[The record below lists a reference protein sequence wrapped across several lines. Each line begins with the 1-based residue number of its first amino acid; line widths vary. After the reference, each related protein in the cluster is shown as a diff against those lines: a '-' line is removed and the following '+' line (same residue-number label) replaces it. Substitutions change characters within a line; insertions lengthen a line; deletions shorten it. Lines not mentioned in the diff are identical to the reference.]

1 MRYRDFGNLG
11 YKISALGYGA
21 MRLPEDEEGN
31 VLRDEAV
38 ALIRAAVDAGINYV
52 DTAPL
57 YNRGQSEE
65 VVGEALQD
73 GYRRR
78 VWLSTKNQR
87 VNDDPDDWRR
97 RLDESMAK
105 LRVDYIDV
113 YHLWGISWKEFTE
126 HLAIKDGPLAAARR
140 AQEDGLFRHLFFSF
154 HAPAE
159 DLFKIID
166 TGEFVGCTVQ
176 YNLIDRKNEAG
187 VAYAAAK
194 GLAVV
199 IMGPV
204 GGGRLAG
211 PSSVLENLNV
221 EVSSA
226 STAEVALRF
235 VLANADVSCAISGM
249 STLEQLR
256 ENAATASRAD
266 RLDEAELARIDESF
280 DEYRK
285 LADLYCTGCD
295 YCKPCPENVAISRV
309 LALYNLARVYG
320 LEDAARKLYA
330 EIGRTGFFAR
340 MNNAAA
346 CTSCGECVE
355 KCPQKLD
362 IPKELAEAHA
372 ALGDGKGE

>member
-1 MRYRDFGNLG
+1 MQYRDFGNLG
-11 YKISALGYGA
+11 YKVSALGYGA
-21 MRLPEDEEGN
+21 MRLPEGENGDVRRE
-31 VLRDEAV
+31 EAV
-38 ALIRAAVDAGINYV
+38 AIMREGIDAGINYV

-57 YNRGQSEE
+57 YNCNQSEE
-65 VVGEALQD
+65 VVGEALQG
-73 GYRRR
+73 GYRER

-97 RLDESMAK
+97 RLEDSLRK
-105 LRVDYIDV
+105 LKTDYLDV

-126 HLAIKDGPLAAARR
+126 HLAVKDGPLAAARK
-140 AQEDGLFRHLFFSF
+140 AQRDGLFRHLFFSF
-154 HAPAE
+154 HAPPE

-176 YNLIDRKNEAG
+176 YNLIDRKKEAG

-211 PSSVLENLNV
+211 PSSVIENL
-221 EVSSA
+221 EVSA
-226 STAEVALRF
+226 AGAAELALRF

-249 STLEQLR
+249 SSRAQLR
-256 ENAATASRAD
+256 ENVATASRNDQLGA
-266 RLDEAELARIDESF
+266 AELAQINESF

-285 LADLYCTGCD
+285 LAELYCTGCD
-295 YCKPCPENVAISRV
+295 YCLPCPENVAIPRV
-309 LALYNLARVYG
+309 FALYNLARVYG
-320 LEDAARKLYA
+320 LEEAARKLYA
-330 EIGRTGFFAR
+330 EIGHTGFFAK
-340 MNNAAA
+340 MNNGAA
-346 CTSCGECVE
+346 CTACGECAE

-362 IPKELAEAHA
+362 IPEELAAALA
-372 ALGDGKGE
+372 ALGNGQGE

>member
-1 MRYRDFGNLG
+1 MQYRDFGKLG
-11 YKISALGYGA
+11 YKVSALGFGA
-21 MRLPEDEEGN
+21 MRLPEDENGD
-31 VLRDEAV
+31 VDRDYAV
-38 ALIRAAVDAGINYV
+38 SLIRESIDAGVNYV

-73 GYRRR
+73 GYRER

-97 RLDESMAK
+97 RLEESMKK
-105 LRVDYIDV
+105 LRVDYLDV
-113 YHLWGISWKEFTE
+113 YHMWGIGWKEFEE
-126 HLAIKDGPLAAARR
+126 HLTIKNGPLAAARK
-140 AQEDGLFRHLFFSF
+140 AQQDGLFRHLFFSF
-154 HAPAE
+154 HAPPE
-159 DLFKIID
+159 DFPKVVD

-176 YNLIDRKNEAG
+176 YNLIDRSNEAG
-187 VAYAAAK
+187 IARAAAK

-211 PSSVLENLNV
+211 PSSVIENLDV
-221 EVSSA
+221 GAA
-226 STAEVALRF
+226 STAELALRF
-235 VLANADVSCAISGM
+235 VLANADVDCAISGM
-249 STLEQLR
+249 SSREQLR
-256 ENAATASRAD
+256 ENVATASRTD
-266 RLDEAELARIDESF
+266 RLDEAEIARINESF

-285 LADLYCTGCD
+285 LAELYCTSCD

-309 LALYNLARVYG
+309 LVLYNLARVYG
-320 LEDAARKLYA
+320 LEEAAKKLYA

-340 MNNAAA
+340 VNNAAA
-346 CTSCGECVE
+346 CTECGECTD

-362 IPKELAEAHA
+362 IPEELAAAHA
-372 ALGDGKGE
+372 ALADDD

>member
-1 MRYRDFGNLG
+1 LG
-11 YKISALGYGA
+11 YKVSALGFGA
-21 MRLPEDEEGN
+21 MRLPEDENGD
-31 VLRDEAV
+31 VDRDYAV
-38 ALIRAAVDAGINYV
+38 SLIRESIDAGVNYV

-73 GYRRR
+73 GYRER

-87 VNDDPDDWRR
+87 VNDDPGDWRR
-97 RLDESMAK
+97 RLDESLRK
-105 LRVDYIDV
+105 LKTDYLDV

-126 HLAIKDGPLAAARR
+126 HLAIKDGPLAAARK
-140 AQEDGLFRHLFFSF
+140 AQQDGLFRHLFFSF
-154 HAPAE
+154 HAPPE
-159 DLFKIID
+159 DFPKVVD

-176 YNLIDRKNEAG
+176 YNLIDRSNEAG
-187 VAYAAAK
+187 IARAAAK

-211 PSSVLENLNV
+211 PSSVIENLDV
-221 EVSSA
+221 GAA
-226 STAEVALRF
+226 STAELALRF
-235 VLANADVSCAISGM
+235 VLANADVDCAISGM
-249 STLEQLR
+249 SSREQLR
-256 ENAATASRAD
+256 ENVATASRTD
-266 RLDEAELARIDESF
+266 RLDEAEIARINESF

-285 LADLYCTGCD
+285 LAELYCTSCD

-309 LALYNLARVYG
+309 LVLYNLARVYG
-320 LEDAARKLYA
+320 LEEAAKKLYA

-340 MNNAAA
+340 VNNAAA
-346 CTSCGECVE
+346 CTECGECTD

-362 IPKELAEAHA
+362 IPEELAAAHA
-372 ALGDGKGE
+372 ALADDD

>member
-1 MRYRDFGNLG
+1 MMQYRDFGNLG
-11 YKISALGYGA
+11 YKVSALGFGA
-21 MRLPEDEEGN
+21 MRLPEDENGD
-31 VLRDEAV
+31 VDRDYAV
-38 ALIRAAVDAGINYV
+38 ALIREGVDAGINYV

-73 GYRRR
+73 GYRER

-97 RLDESMAK
+97 RLGESLRK
-105 LRVDYIDV
+105 LKTDYLDV

-126 HLAIKDGPLAAARR
+126 HLSVKNGPLAAARK
-140 AQEDGLFRHLFFSF
+140 AQEEGLFRHLFFSF
-154 HAPAE
+154 HAPPE

-166 TGEFVGCTVQ
+166 TDEFVGCTVQ

-187 VAYAAAK
+187 IAYAAAK

-211 PSSVLENLNV
+211 PSSVIAGAGF
-221 EVSSA
+221 SAA
-226 STAEVALRF
+226 STPELALRF

-249 STLEQLR
+249 SASEQLR
-256 ENAATASRAD
+256 ENVATASRPG
-266 RLDEAELARIDESF
+266 RLDEAELSRISESF
-280 DEYRK
+280 DEYRR
-285 LADLYCTGCD
+285 LAELYCTACD

-320 LEDAARKLYA
+320 LNDAAKKLYT
-330 EIGRTGFFAR
+330 EIGRVGFYAK

-346 CTSCGECVE
+346 CTSCGECAE
-355 KCPQKLD
+355 KCPQNLD
-362 IPKELAEAHA
+362 IPAELAAAHA
-372 ALGDGKGE
+372 VLADDD

>member
-1 MRYRDFGNLG
+1 MQYRDFGNLG

-31 VLRDEAV
+31 VRRDEAV
-38 ALIRAAVDAGINYV
+38 AVIRAAVDAGINYV

-57 YNRGQSEE
+57 YNRNQSEE
-65 VVGEALQD
+65 AVGEALAD
-73 GYRRR
+73 GYRER

-87 VNDDPDDWRR
+87 VNDDAGDWRR
-97 RLDESMAK
+97 RLDESLRK
-105 LRVDYIDV
+105 LKTDYVDV
-113 YHLWGISWKEFTE
+113 YHVWGISWKEFTE
-126 HLAIKDGPLAAARR
+126 HLAIKDGPLAAARK
-140 AQEDGLFRHLFFSF
+140 AQDEGLLRHLFFSF
-154 HAPAE
+154 HAPPE

-187 VAYAAAK
+187 IAHAAAK

-211 PSSVLENLNV
+211 PSSVIED
-221 EVSSA
+221 SGFSAA
-226 STAEVALRF
+226 STPELAFRF
-235 VLANADVSCAISGM
+235 VLANANVSCAISGM
-249 STLEQLR
+249 SSREQLR
-256 ENAATASRAD
+256 ENVATASRAD
-266 RLDEAELARIDESF
+266 RLDEAELAQINESF

-285 LADLYCTGCD
+285 LAELYCTSCD
-295 YCKPCPENVAISRV
+295 YCAPCPEKVAISRV

-320 LEDAARKLYA
+320 LEEAAKKLYA

-346 CTSCGECVE
+346 CTSCGECAE

-362 IPKELAEAHA
+362 IPEELAAAHA
-372 ALGDGKGE
+372 ALADDD

>member
-1 MRYRDFGNLG
+1 MQYRDFGNLG
-11 YKISALGYGA
+11 YKVSALGYGA
-21 MRLPEDEEGN
+21 MRLPEDENGDVRRE
-31 VLRDEAV
+31 DAV
-38 ALIRAAVDAGINYV
+38 AIIRESIDAGINYV

-57 YNRGQSEE
+57 YNRDQSEE
-65 VVGEALQD
+65 VVGEALQG
-73 GYRRR
+73 GYRER

-97 RLDESMAK
+97 RLDDSLRK
-105 LRVDYIDV
+105 LKTDYLDV

-154 HAPAE
+154 HAPPE

-211 PSSVLENLNV
+211 PSSVLEGL
-221 EVSSA
+221 EFSA
-226 STAEVALRF
+226 AGTAELALRF
-235 VLANADVSCAISGM
+235 VLADAGVSCAISGM
-249 STLEQLR
+249 SSRAQLR
-256 ENAATASRAD
+256 GNVATASRNNQRGAG
-266 RLDEAELARIDESF
+266 ELAQINESF

-285 LADLYCTGCD
+285 LAELYCTGCD
-295 YCKPCPENVAISRV
+295 YCLPCPENVAIPRV
-309 LALYNLARVYG
+309 FALYNLARVYG
-320 LEDAARKLYA
+320 LEEAAGKLYA
-330 EIGRTGFFAR
+330 EIGRTGFFAG
-340 MNNAAA
+340 MSNGAA
-346 CTSCGECVE
+346 CTACGECAE

-362 IPKELAEAHA
+362 IPEELAAAHA
-372 ALGDGKGE
+372 ALGNGQGE

>member
-1 MRYRDFGNLG
+1 MQYRDFGNLG
-11 YKISALGYGA
+11 YKISTLGYGA

-31 VLRDEAV
+31 VRRDEAV
-38 ALIRAAVDAGINYV
+38 AVIRAAVDAGINYV

-57 YNRGQSEE
+57 YNRNQSEE
-65 VVGEALQD
+65 VVGEALAD
-73 GYRRR
+73 GYRER

-97 RLDESMAK
+97 RLDESLRK
-105 LRVDYIDV
+105 LKADCVDV

-154 HAPAE
+154 HAPPE
-159 DLFKIID
+159 DFFKIID

-176 YNLIDRKNEAG
+176 FNLIDRKNEAG
-187 VAYAAAK
+187 IAYAAAR

-211 PSSVLENLNV
+211 PSSVIED
-221 EVSSA
+221 SAFSAA
-226 STAEVALRF
+226 STAELALRF

-249 STLEQLR
+249 SSFEQLR
-256 ENAATASRAD
+256 ENVATASCAD
-266 RLDEAELARIDESF
+266 RLGDAELARIDESF

-320 LEDAARKLYA
+320 LEEAAGKLYA

-362 IPKELAEAHA
+362 IPEELAAAHA
-372 ALGDGKGE
+372 ALGNGKGE